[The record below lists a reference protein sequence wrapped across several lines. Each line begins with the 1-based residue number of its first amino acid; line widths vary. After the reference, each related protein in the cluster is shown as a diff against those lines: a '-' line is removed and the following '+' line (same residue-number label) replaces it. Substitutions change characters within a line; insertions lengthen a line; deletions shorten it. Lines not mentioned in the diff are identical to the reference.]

1 MEIVSK
7 MGSPKLPDPGTSM
20 ISEQMSSQMIAKF
33 EAMTHRLLLEIQNLK
48 AAALPVKTEAA

>member
-1 MEIVSK
+1 

-33 EAMTHRLLLEIQNLK
+33 EAMTQRLLLEIQNLK
-48 AAALPVKTEAA
+48 ATALPIKTEAV